1 MKKQLQSQSK
11 LNSKILSDFL
21 NKINLKHEILNT
33 SELDGAF
40 FSIRLS
46 DDRKKFVLGIDDNN
60 IALKISY
67 SYDSKFK
74 QAVLT
79 VIEPPRNVEY
89 KFDKTFSEI
98 EYTYLVSKNYS
109 LEAVKKV
116 TRLNFNTNIYPYY
129 EYLGKVKKRHTL
141 SFKRITKITT
151 TTEMCFLIGVDESHY
166 FISQLPKVVKTVK
179 EAHTLLRPKNVPIN
193 SLRQGEWFFV
203 EFKDLGSISKK
214 KNVFFDDFE
223 FNMKLDE
230 TDHIAQLGLN
240 LFVDSKSDPQSLYLV
255 SGKIVNPRHKTI
267 DLGNKLYLA
276 IRNTEVRNKDNIWD

>member
-1 MKKQLQSQSK
+1 MKKQLQSQSN
-11 LNSKILSDFL
+11 LNSKLLSDFL
-21 NKINLKHEILNT
+21 SKTKLKHEILNR

-46 DDRKKFVLGIDDNN
+46 NDRKKFVLGIDDDN

-89 KFDKTFSEI
+89 KFGKTFSEI
-98 EYTYLVSKNYS
+98 EYAYLVSKNYS
-109 LEAVKKV
+109 LEALKKV
-116 TRLNFNTNIYPYY
+116 TRLNFNTDTYPYY
-129 EYLGKVKKRHTL
+129 EYLGKVKKRYTL

-166 FISQLPKVVKTVK
+166 FISQLPEVVKTVK
-179 EAHTLLRPKNVPIN
+179 EAHTVLRPKNVPVN

-203 EFKDLGSISKK
+203 EFDFEKYTSKRK
-214 KNVFFDDFE
+214 KFYFNDFE
-223 FNMKLDE
+223 FNMNLDE
-230 TDHIAQLGLN
+230 TGHRAQLGLHLSIESSSN
-240 LFVDSKSDPQSLYLV
+240 SESLYLV
-255 SGKIVNPRHKTI
+255 SGKITNPRHKTI
-267 DLGNKLYLA
+267 DLGNKLYMA
-276 IRNTEVRNKDNIWD
+276 IRNNEIQNEDDIWD